1 MKQLKW
7 EYTLTLIFIVC
18 SVLII
23 ILMLV
28 QAHYGAA
35 YRQQV
40 LHEIDNVQSSGFTL
54 QEVPNTKFKENELGD
69 FQEMLE
75 RPLFFAGRRPIVL
88 EEGEN
93 AETVVEEVKLA
104 EDISM
109 TLIGIINSPAG
120 VYALFNNPKAKA
132 DEPKFQ
138 RLKQEQQINGWK
150 IKEIKYDRVII
161 FADKNLDEILLAKP
175 RAHKKEKPKRTRK
188 TNPFKQKTKKAK

>member
-54 QEVPNTKFKENELGD
+54 QEVPNTKFVQDL
-69 FQEMLE
+69 
-75 RPLFFAGRRPIVL
+75 PI
-88 EEGEN
+88 
-93 AETVVEEVKLA
+93 
-104 EDISM
+104 I
-109 TLIGIINSPAG
+109 
-120 VYALFNNPKAKA
+120 
-132 DEPKFQ
+132 
-138 RLKQEQQINGWK
+138 
-150 IKEIKYDRVII
+150 
-161 FADKNLDEILLAKP
+161 
-175 RAHKKEKPKRTRK
+175 
-188 TNPFKQKTKKAK
+188 